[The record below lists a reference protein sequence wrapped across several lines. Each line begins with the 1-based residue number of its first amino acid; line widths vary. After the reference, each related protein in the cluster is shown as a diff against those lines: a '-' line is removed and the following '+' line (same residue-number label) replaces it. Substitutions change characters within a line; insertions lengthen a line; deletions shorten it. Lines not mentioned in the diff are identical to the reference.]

1 MSRHVLHITFNQLFL
16 HAQAHPMT
24 LPSGKYSSKELTWYR
39 SIFDQY
45 YESIR
50 SFAYYKTGDV
60 DLADDIVQEV
70 FLKLWTNR
78 QGVKE
83 DTVKSLLYTI
93 ASNTIK
99 NHFKHQK
106 VVYSFQSQNQSNET
120 SEEADSALR
129 QEELNRKL
137 QDALAE
143 IPEKSREVFLMNRI
157 EGLTYSDIADRLG
170 LSVKAI
176 EKRMSDAL
184 SILRSRI
191 SYKI

>member
-1 MSRHVLHITFNQLFL
+1 
-16 HAQAHPMT
+16 MT
-24 LPSGKYSSKELTWYR
+24 LPSGKYSGEELSWFR

-78 QGVKE
+78 KGVKN

-106 VVYSFQSQNQSNET
+106 VVYNFQKQEQSSET
-120 SEEADSALR
+120 SDAADSELR
-129 QEELNRKL
+129 QAELNQKL
-137 QDALAE
+137 QSALAE
-143 IPEKSREVFLMNRI
+143 IPEKAREVFLMNRI
-157 EGLTYSDIADRLG
+157 EGLTYADIAERLG

-176 EKRMSDAL
+176 EKRMSEAL
-184 SILRSRI
+184 SILRTRI

>member
-1 MSRHVLHITFNQLFL
+1 
-16 HAQAHPMT
+16 MT
-24 LPSGKYSSKELTWYR
+24 LPLGKYSSEELKWFR

-78 QGVKE
+78 SSVKD
-83 DTVKSLLYTI
+83 DTVKALLYTI

-106 VVYSFQSQNQSNET
+106 VVYGFQQQVPANET
-120 SEEADSALR
+120 SDEADSELR

-143 IPEKSREVFLMNRI
+143 IPEKAREVFLMNRI
-157 EGLTYSDIADRLG
+157 EGLTYTDIAERLG

-176 EKRMSDAL
+176 EKRMSEAL
-184 SILRSRI
+184 SIIRSRI

>member
-1 MSRHVLHITFNQLFL
+1 
-16 HAQAHPMT
+16 MT
-24 LPSGKYSSKELTWYR
+24 LPIGNHSKEELAKFR
-39 SIFDQY
+39 SIFDLY
-45 YESIR
+45 YETIR

-70 FLKLWTNR
+70 FLKLWSNLKD
-78 QGVKE
+78 VKE
-83 DTVKSLLYTI
+83 ETVKALLYTI

-106 VVYSFQSQNQSNET
+106 VVFNFQKQDQNNNTED
-120 SEEADSALR
+120 EADSSLR

-143 IPEKSREVFLMNRI
+143 IPEKAREVFLMNRI
-157 EGLTYSDIADRLG
+157 EGLTYIDIAERLG

-176 EKRMSDAL
+176 EKRMSEAL

>member
-1 MSRHVLHITFNQLFL
+1 
-16 HAQAHPMT
+16 MT
-24 LPSGKYSSKELTWYR
+24 LPAGNYSNEELSWFR

-45 YESIR
+45 YENIR

-60 DLADDIVQEV
+60 DLADDIVQET
-70 FLKLWTNR
+70 FLKIWANR
-78 QGVKE
+78 NEVKDE
-83 DTVKSLLYTI
+83 TVKSLLYTI
-93 ASNTIK
+93 TSNIIK

-106 VVYSFQSQNQSNET
+106 VVFNFQKNEQANEFSDETDSN
-120 SEEADSALR
+120 LR

-137 QDALAE
+137 QEALAE

-157 EGLTYSDIADRLG
+157 EGLTYADIADRLG

-176 EKRMSDAL
+176 EKRMSEAL
-184 SILRSRI
+184 SVIRSRI

>member
-1 MSRHVLHITFNQLFL
+1 
-16 HAQAHPMT
+16 MT
-24 LPSGKYSSKELTWYR
+24 LPAGNHSKEELAKFR
-39 SIFDQY
+39 SIFDLY
-45 YESIR
+45 YETIR

-70 FLKLWTNR
+70 FLKLWSNLKD
-78 QGVKE
+78 VKE
-83 DTVKSLLYTI
+83 ETVKALLYTI

-106 VVYSFQSQNQSNET
+106 VVFNFQKQDQNNNTED
-120 SEEADSALR
+120 EADSSLR

-143 IPEKSREVFLMNRI
+143 IPEKAREVFLMNRI
-157 EGLTYSDIADRLG
+157 EGLTYVDIAERLG

-176 EKRMSDAL
+176 EKRMSEAL

>member
-1 MSRHVLHITFNQLFL
+1 
-16 HAQAHPMT
+16 MT
-24 LPSGKYSSKELTWYR
+24 LPVGNHSKEELAKFR
-39 SIFDQY
+39 SIFDLY
-45 YESIR
+45 YETIR

-70 FLKLWTNR
+70 FLKLWSNLKD
-78 QGVKE
+78 VKE
-83 DTVKSLLYTI
+83 ETVKALLYTI

-106 VVYSFQSQNQSNET
+106 VVFNFQKQDQNNNTED
-120 SEEADSALR
+120 EADSDLR

-137 QDALAE
+137 QDTLAE
-143 IPEKSREVFLMNRI
+143 IPEKAREVFLMNRI
-157 EGLTYSDIADRLG
+157 EGLTYIDIAERLG

-176 EKRMSDAL
+176 EKRMSEAL

>member
-1 MSRHVLHITFNQLFL
+1 
-16 HAQAHPMT
+16 MT
-24 LPSGKYSSKELTWYR
+24 LPAGKHSKEDIAKFR
-39 SIFDQY
+39 SIYDLY

-50 SFAYYKTGDV
+50 SFAYFKTGDV

-70 FLKLWTNR
+70 FIKLWANLHSL
-78 QGVKE
+78 KDE
-83 DTVKSLLYTI
+83 TVKSLLYTI

-106 VVYSFQSQNQSNET
+106 VVYNFQKQEPASESET
-120 SEEADSALR
+120 ADEADSALR

-137 QDALAE
+137 QAALAE
-143 IPEKSREVFLMNRI
+143 IPEKSRDVFLMNRI
-157 EGLTYSDIADRLG
+157 EGLTYADIAERLG

-176 EKRMSDAL
+176 EKRMSEAL

>member
-1 MSRHVLHITFNQLFL
+1 
-16 HAQAHPMT
+16 MT
-24 LPSGKYSSKELTWYR
+24 LPSGKYSNKELIWYR

-78 QGVKE
+78 QGVKD
-83 DTVKSLLYTI
+83 DTLKSLLYTI

-106 VVYSFQSQNQSNET
+106 VVYNFQNQDQPNET

-129 QEELNRKL
+129 QEEFNRKL
-137 QDALAE
+137 QDALTE

-176 EKRMSDAL
+176 EKRMSEAL
-184 SILRSRI
+184 SVLRSRI

>member
-1 MSRHVLHITFNQLFL
+1 
-16 HAQAHPMT
+16 MT
-24 LPSGKYSSKELTWYR
+24 LPAGNYSKEELSWFR

-70 FLKLWTNR
+70 FLKIWTNR
-78 QGVKE
+78 KDVKD

-93 ASNTIK
+93 ASNIIK
-99 NHFKHQK
+99 NHYKHQK
-106 VVYSFQSQNQSNET
+106 VVFNFQKNDQPNEISDETDSNI
-120 SEEADSALR
+120 R

-157 EGLTYSDIADRLG
+157 EGLTYADIADRLG

-176 EKRMSDAL
+176 EKRMSEAL
-184 SILRSRI
+184 SIIRSRI

>member
-1 MSRHVLHITFNQLFL
+1 
-16 HAQAHPMT
+16 MT
-24 LPSGKYSSKELTWYR
+24 LPAGNYSKEELSWFR

-45 YESIR
+45 YENIR

-70 FLKLWTNR
+70 FLKLWNNR
-78 QGVKE
+78 NDIKNE
-83 DTVKSLLYTI
+83 TVKSLLYTI

-106 VVYSFQSQNQSNET
+106 IVFNFQKEEQSDDT
-120 SEEADSALR
+120 FEEADSALR

-157 EGLTYSDIADRLG
+157 EGLTYNDIAERLG

-176 EKRMSDAL
+176 EKRMSEAL
-184 SILRSRI
+184 SIIRSRI

>member
-1 MSRHVLHITFNQLFL
+1 
-16 HAQAHPMT
+16 MT
-24 LPSGKYSSKELTWYR
+24 LPAGKYSNEELSWFR

-45 YESIR
+45 YENIR

-78 QGVKE
+78 SEVKD

-93 ASNTIK
+93 ASNIIK
-99 NHFKHQK
+99 NHFKHQN
-106 VVYSFQSQNQSNET
+106 VVFNFQKNDQPNET
-120 SEEADSALR
+120 SDETDSNLR
-129 QEELNRKL
+129 QEELNRML
-137 QDALAE
+137 QETLAE

-157 EGLTYSDIADRLG
+157 EGLTYADIADRLG

-176 EKRMSDAL
+176 EKRMSEAL
-184 SILRSRI
+184 SIIRSRI

>member
-1 MSRHVLHITFNQLFL
+1 
-16 HAQAHPMT
+16 MT
-24 LPSGKYSSKELTWYR
+24 LPAGNHSKEELAKFR
-39 SIFDQY
+39 SIFDLY
-45 YESIR
+45 YETIR
-50 SFAYYKTGDV
+50 SFAYYKTGNV

-70 FLKLWTNR
+70 FLKLWSNLKD
-78 QGVKE
+78 VKE
-83 DTVKSLLYTI
+83 ETVKALLYTI

-106 VVYSFQSQNQSNET
+106 VVFNFQKQDQNNNTED
-120 SEEADSALR
+120 EADSNLR

-143 IPEKSREVFLMNRI
+143 IPEKAREVFLMNRI
-157 EGLTYSDIADRLG
+157 EGLTYVDIAERLG

-176 EKRMSDAL
+176 EKRMSEAL

>member
-1 MSRHVLHITFNQLFL
+1 LQL
-16 HAQAHPMT
+16 HAIQMT
-24 LPSGKYSSKELTWYR
+24 LPPGKYSNEELKWFR

-78 QGVKE
+78 SSVKD
-83 DTVKSLLYTI
+83 DTVKALLYTI

-106 VVYSFQSQNQSNET
+106 VVYSFQQQLPTNET
-120 SEEADSALR
+120 SDEADSELR

-143 IPEKSREVFLMNRI
+143 IPDKAREVFLMNRI
-157 EGLTYSDIADRLG
+157 EGLTYNDIAERLG

-176 EKRMSDAL
+176 EKRMSEAL
-184 SILRSRI
+184 SIIRSRI

>member
-1 MSRHVLHITFNQLFL
+1 
-16 HAQAHPMT
+16 MT
-24 LPSGKYSSKELTWYR
+24 LPAGNYSNEELTWFR

-70 FLKLWTNR
+70 FLKIWTNR
-78 QGVKE
+78 KEVKD
-83 DTVKSLLYTI
+83 DTVKSFLYTI
-93 ASNTIK
+93 ASNIIK

-106 VVYSFQSQNQSNET
+106 VVFNFQKNDQPNELSDETDSN
-120 SEEADSALR
+120 LR

-157 EGLTYSDIADRLG
+157 EGLTYADIADRLG

-176 EKRMSDAL
+176 EKRMSEAL
-184 SILRSRI
+184 SIIRSRI

>member
-1 MSRHVLHITFNQLFL
+1 
-16 HAQAHPMT
+16 MT
-24 LPSGKYSSKELTWYR
+24 LPAGNYSKEELSWFR

-60 DLADDIVQEV
+60 DLADDIVQET
-70 FLKLWTNR
+70 FLKIWTNR
-78 QGVKE
+78 SEVKN

-93 ASNTIK
+93 ASNIIK

-106 VVYSFQSQNQSNET
+106 VVFNFQKNDQPNELSDETDSN
-120 SEEADSALR
+120 LR

-157 EGLTYSDIADRLG
+157 EGLTYTDIADRLG

-176 EKRMSDAL
+176 EKRMSEAL
-184 SILRSRI
+184 SIIRSRI

>member
-1 MSRHVLHITFNQLFL
+1 
-16 HAQAHPMT
+16 MT
-24 LPSGKYSSKELTWYR
+24 LPPGKYSKEELSWFR

-50 SFAYYKTGDV
+50 SFAYFKTGDV

-78 QGVKE
+78 DNVKDE
-83 DTVKSLLYTI
+83 TVKALLYTI
-93 ASNTIK
+93 ATNTIK

-106 VVYSFQSQNQSNET
+106 VVYNFQKQEVSNEL
-120 SEEADSALR
+120 SDEADSQLR
-129 QEELNRKL
+129 QEELTRKL
-137 QDALAE
+137 QDALAAL
-143 IPEKSREVFLMNRI
+143 PEKSREVFLMNRI
-157 EGLTYSDIADRLG
+157 EGLTYTDIAERLG

-176 EKRMSDAL
+176 EKRMSEAL

>member
-1 MSRHVLHITFNQLFL
+1 
-16 HAQAHPMT
+16 MT
-24 LPSGKYSSKELTWYR
+24 LPAGNYSKQELSWFR

-45 YESIR
+45 YEGIR
-50 SFAYYKTGDV
+50 SFAYYKTGNV

-70 FLKLWTNR
+70 FLKIWTNR
-78 QGVKE
+78 KDVKD

-93 ASNTIK
+93 ASNIIK

-106 VVYSFQSQNQSNET
+106 VVYNFQKNDQPNEL
-120 SEEADSALR
+120 SDEADSNLR

-157 EGLTYSDIADRLG
+157 EGLTYADMADRLG

-176 EKRMSDAL
+176 EKRMSEAL
-184 SILRSRI
+184 SIIRSLI

>member
-1 MSRHVLHITFNQLFL
+1 
-16 HAQAHPMT
+16 MT
-24 LPSGKYSSKELTWYR
+24 LPPGKYSNAELTWFR

-45 YESIR
+45 YENIR
-50 SFAYYKTGDV
+50 SFAYYKTGNV
-60 DLADDIVQEV
+60 ELADDIVQEV
-70 FLKLWTNR
+70 FMKLWTNR
-78 QGVKE
+78 SDVKN
-83 DTVKSLLYTI
+83 DTLKSLLYTI
-93 ASNTIK
+93 ASNIIK

-106 VVYSFQSQNQSNET
+106 VVYCFQKQDQPNET

-143 IPEKSREVFLMNRI
+143 IPDKSREVFLMNRI
-157 EGLTYSDIADRLG
+157 EGLTYSDIAERLG

-176 EKRMSDAL
+176 EKRMSEAL

>member
-1 MSRHVLHITFNQLFL
+1 
-16 HAQAHPMT
+16 MT
-24 LPSGKYSSKELTWYR
+24 LPAGNYSNEELSWFR

-45 YESIR
+45 YETIR

-70 FLKLWTNR
+70 FLKIWTNR
-78 QGVKE
+78 KEVKD

-93 ASNTIK
+93 ASNIIK

-106 VVYSFQSQNQSNET
+106 VVFNFQKNDQPNELSDETDSN
-120 SEEADSALR
+120 LR

-157 EGLTYSDIADRLG
+157 EGLTYADIADRLG

-176 EKRMSDAL
+176 EKRMSEAL
-184 SILRSRI
+184 SVIRSRI

>member
-1 MSRHVLHITFNQLFL
+1 
-16 HAQAHPMT
+16 MT
-24 LPSGKYSSKELTWYR
+24 LPIGKHSKEDIAKFR
-39 SIFDQY
+39 SIYDLY

-70 FLKLWTNR
+70 FIKLWANLR
-78 QGVKE
+78 SLKDE
-83 DTVKSLLYTI
+83 TVKALLYTI

-99 NHFKHQK
+99 NHYKHKK
-106 VVYSFQSQNQSNET
+106 VVYNFQKQEPAIE
-120 SEEADSALR
+120 SEISDEADSVLR

-143 IPEKSREVFLMNRI
+143 IPEKSRDIFLMNRI
-157 EGLTYSDIADRLG
+157 EGLTYVDIAERLG

-176 EKRMSDAL
+176 EKRMSEAL

>member
-1 MSRHVLHITFNQLFL
+1 
-16 HAQAHPMT
+16 MT
-24 LPSGKYSSKELTWYR
+24 LPAGKYSTEELSWFR

-70 FLKLWTNR
+70 FLKIWTNR
-78 QGVKE
+78 NEVKD

-93 ASNTIK
+93 ASNIIK

-106 VVYSFQSQNQSNET
+106 VIYNFQKTDQPNEYSDDTDSN
-120 SEEADSALR
+120 LR
-129 QEELNRKL
+129 QEELNRSL

-157 EGLTYSDIADRLG
+157 EGLTYADIADRLG

-176 EKRMSDAL
+176 EKRMSEAL
-184 SILRSRI
+184 SIIRSRI